1 MRNTVVANG
10 EDMII
15 VTGGAGFIGSAFV
28 KRLNTLGIKNILI
41 VDNLGVTDKWQNLN
55 NIQFLDFINKNDI
68 FSLFNKSPLV
78 LKEISAIVHMGAC
91 SSTTERDVNYLMAN
105 NFQCSKDYW
114 NLCAE
119 HSIPFI
125 YASSAATYGNG
136 ELGYSDN
143 LDITSKLKP
152 INPYGYSK
160 QVFDLWALSARRRPP
175 FWAGLKFFN
184 VFGPNEFHKG
194 SMMSLVCKAV
204 PQILETGSLKLFK
217 SHKEGIA
224 HGEQKRDFVYI
235 KDVVD
240 VLMHFY
246 SLPVAGIQSGI
257 YNLGTGQAR
266 SFGDLG
272 RATFKALQVKENIEW
287 IDMPFEMR
295 GQYQYFTE
303 ADLSRLRNQ
312 GRYTKPFLGLEN
324 AVDDYVKNYLIST
337 NKYL

>member
-1 MRNTVVANG
+1 
-10 EDMII
+10 MIV

-28 KRLNTLGIKNILI
+28 KRLNSMGIKNVLV
-41 VDNLGVTDKWQNLN
+41 VDNLGISSKWQNLN
-55 NIQFLDFINKNDI
+55 NIQFNDFINKNEI

-91 SSTTERDVNYLMAN
+91 SSTTERDVDYLMAN
-105 NFQCSKDYW
+105 NYQCTKDYW
-114 NLCAE
+114 NLCAD
-119 HSIPFI
+119 HSIPLI

-136 ELGYSDN
+136 EVGYSDDPEAIN
-143 LDITSKLKP
+143 KLRP

-160 QVFDLWALSARRRPP
+160 QAFDLWTLSARRRPP

-184 VFGPNEFHKG
+184 VFGPNEYHKD

-204 PQILETGSLKLFK
+204 PQILENGSLKLFK

-246 SLPVAGIQSGI
+246 SQPVPGIQSGI
-257 YNLGTGQAR
+257 YNLGTGKAR

-272 RATFKALQVKENIEW
+272 RATFKALGIKENIEW
-287 IDMPFEMR
+287 VDMPEEIR
-295 GQYQYFTE
+295 SQYQYFTE
-303 ADLSRLRNQ
+303 ADLTRLRTL
-312 GRYTKPFLGLEN
+312 GRYTKPFQDLETS
-324 AVDDYVKNYLIST
+324 VDDYVKNYLVGT
-337 NKYL
+337 KKFL

>member
-1 MRNTVVANG
+1 
-10 EDMII
+10 MIV

-28 KRLNTLGIKNILI
+28 KRLNSMGIKNVLV
-41 VDNLGVTDKWQNLN
+41 VDNLGISSKWQNLN
-55 NIQFLDFINKNDI
+55 NIQFNDFINKNEI
-68 FSLFNKSPLV
+68 FSLFNKSPVV

-91 SSTTERDVNYLMAN
+91 SSTTERDVDYLMAN
-105 NFQCSKDYW
+105 NYQCTKDYW
-114 NLCAE
+114 NLCAD
-119 HSIPFI
+119 HSIPLI

-136 ELGYSDN
+136 EVGYSD
-143 LDITSKLKP
+143 DPEGISKLRP

-160 QVFDLWALSARRRPP
+160 QAFDLWTLSARRRPP

-184 VFGPNEFHKG
+184 VFGPNEYHKD

-204 PQILETGSLKLFK
+204 PQILDNGSLKLFK

-246 SLPVAGIQSGI
+246 SQPAPGIQSGI
-257 YNLGTGQAR
+257 YNLGTGNAR

-272 RATFKALQVKENIEW
+272 RATFKALGIKENIEW
-287 IDMPFEMR
+287 VDMPEEIR
-295 GQYQYFTE
+295 SQYQYYTE
-303 ADLSRLRNQ
+303 ADLTRLRTL
-312 GRYTKPFLGLEN
+312 GRYTKPFQDLETS
-324 AVDDYVKNYLIST
+324 VDDYVKNYLVGT
-337 NKYL
+337 KKFL